1 MEELPTGTYV
11 SLSAFDIE
19 PTLTDKFWEEKIKRL
34 IQESTSVKELREIA
48 TLLVTIATTRQG
60 VIRGLVKDIH
70 IFNNVVV
77 DDTAITNPE
86 VTSK

>member
-1 MEELPTGTYV
+1 MEELEPGTYV
-11 SLSAFDIE
+11 PLSKFDIE

-77 DDTAITNPE
+77 DDTSITNPE

>member
-1 MEELPTGTYV
+1 MEELGSGTYV

>member
-1 MEELPTGTYV
+1 MEELESNTYV
-11 SLSAFDIE
+11 PLSKFYIE
-19 PTLTDKFWEEKIKRL
+19 PTLTDKLWEEKIKRL

-48 TLLVTIATTRQG
+48 TLLVTIATQRQG

-77 DDTAITNPE
+77 DDAAVTNPE
-86 VTSK
+86 VKP

>member
-1 MEELPTGTYV
+1 MEELEPGTYV
-11 SLSAFDIE
+11 PLSKFDIE

-70 IFNNVVV
+70 IFNNVVI
-77 DDTAITNPE
+77 DDTTITNPE